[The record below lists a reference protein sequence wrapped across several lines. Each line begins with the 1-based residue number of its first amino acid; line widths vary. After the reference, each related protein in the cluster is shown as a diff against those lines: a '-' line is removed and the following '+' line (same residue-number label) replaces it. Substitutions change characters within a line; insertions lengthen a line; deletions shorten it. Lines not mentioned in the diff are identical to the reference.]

1 MQTIYPRLRGGGT
14 RDQSSR
20 RKYCRC
26 NTVSSTMHT
35 RKFPGEKKRRERRTF
50 KRKLTIPSTKD
61 IICKSDIN
69 TSTNSM
75 GKQRKK
81 SDTGAA
87 VVESF
92 LEEMTMIMMMT
103 MIHASMLFFC
113 LFKNATPKRQ
123 QKKEKKKNQK
133 KRQTDRQ
140 KQDFSLTN
148 TEFPKLR
155 NKIRIRNTWLVAKQI
170 VTEKNETVEVKP
182 NHNKFSL
189 RQRNQSSLLKTKP
202 HTALS
207 LYRELNNQIPVAE
220 SSDEFKTGRKICRF
234 RTTIM

>member
-1 MQTIYPRLRGGGT
+1 
-14 RDQSSR
+14 
-20 RKYCRC
+20 
-26 NTVSSTMHT
+26 
-35 RKFPGEKKRRERRTF
+35 
-50 KRKLTIPSTKD
+50 
-61 IICKSDIN
+61 
-69 TSTNSM
+69 M

-92 LEEMTMIMMMT
+92 LEEMTMIMIMT

-123 QKKEKKKNQK
+123 QKEREEEKPKKTD
-133 KRQTDRQ
+133 RQSERQ

-170 VTEKNETVEVKP
+170 ITET
-182 NHNKFSL
+182 
-189 RQRNQSSLLKTKP
+189 KTRP
-202 HTALS
+202 S
-207 LYRELNNQIPVAE
+207 R
-220 SSDEFKTGRKICRF
+220 
-234 RTTIM
+234 

>member
-1 MQTIYPRLRGGGT
+1 
-14 RDQSSR
+14 
-20 RKYCRC
+20 
-26 NTVSSTMHT
+26 
-35 RKFPGEKKRRERRTF
+35 
-50 KRKLTIPSTKD
+50 
-61 IICKSDIN
+61 
-69 TSTNSM
+69 
-75 GKQRKK
+75 
-81 SDTGAA
+81 
-87 VVESF
+87 VESF

-170 VTEKNETVEVKP
+170 VTEKK
-182 NHNKFSL
+182 
-189 RQRNQSSLLKTKP
+189 RDRRGKTK
-202 HTALS
+202 S
-207 LYRELNNQIPVAE
+207 QQIF
-220 SSDEFKTGRKICRF
+220 FKTTKPV
-234 RTTIM
+234 

>member
-1 MQTIYPRLRGGGT
+1 
-14 RDQSSR
+14 
-20 RKYCRC
+20 
-26 NTVSSTMHT
+26 MHT

-92 LEEMTMIMMMT
+92 LEEMTMI
-103 MIHASMLFFC
+103 HASMLFFC

-133 KRQTDRQ
+133 KRQTETRLV
-140 KQDFSLTN
+140 SLTK

-155 NKIRIRNTWLVAKQI
+155 NKIRIRSTWLVAKQI
-170 VTEKNETVEVKP
+170 VTETK
-182 NHNKFSL
+182 
-189 RQRNQSSLLKTKP
+189 RDRRGKTK
-202 HTALS
+202 S
-207 LYRELNNQIPVAE
+207 QQIF
-220 SSDEFKTGRKICRF
+220 FKTTKPVES
-234 RTTIM
+234 TEK

>member
-1 MQTIYPRLRGGGT
+1 
-14 RDQSSR
+14 
-20 RKYCRC
+20 
-26 NTVSSTMHT
+26 MHT

-170 VTEKNETVEVKP
+170 VTEKK
-182 NHNKFSL
+182 
-189 RQRNQSSLLKTKP
+189 RDRRGKTK
-202 HTALS
+202 S
-207 LYRELNNQIPVAE
+207 QQIF
-220 SSDEFKTGRKICRF
+220 FKTTKPV
-234 RTTIM
+234 